1 MRIAAACADRALAGE
16 RGEQLVLAVAG
27 ESGDAEDLPA
37 AHRERDAL
45 QVRAKRLLGGQAQR
59 VDRQP
64 RFAQRTLCL
73 AGHTGEL
80 VADHQLGHGARSLPL
95 RVTFGD
101 HPTLAQDGRALAQ
114 RLDLL
119 KLVADVQDRAT
130 LGGELT
136 QGREQ
141 PLHLLRG
148 QHRGRLV
155 HDQEL
160 RVLQQAAH
168 DFDALALADGERV
181 HVAARVERQ
190 AVSLGHLDDP
200 GSERAQVTRIIH
212 AERDV
217 LEHGHRLEQ
226 REMLEHHADAEA
238 ARLLRAGDRDLA
250 AVPADRARIGLEHAV
265 DDLDQRALAGAVLAE
280 QGMDLARQHRK
291 PDVVVGEHAAGVAF
305 ANAAQLEPR
314 GRRCLVIHALV
325 VGPGCT
331 PPARQARR
339 LAP

>member
-1 MRIAAACADRALAGE
+1 MPKISPPRTSNAMLRRSVPNGCSAARLKASTARRGSPTRTLSLAGD
-16 RGEQLVLAVAG
+16 AG
-27 ESGDAEDLPA
+27 E
-37 AHRERDAL
+37 
-45 QVRAKRLLGGQAQR
+45 
-59 VDRQP
+59 
-64 RFAQRTLCL
+64 L
-73 AGHTGEL
+73 A
-80 VADHQLGHGARSLPL
+80 ADHQLGHAARGLPL
-95 RVTFGD
+95 RVAFGD
-101 HPTLAQDGRALAQ
+101 HPPLAQDGRALAQ

-119 KLVADVQDRAT
+119 ELVADVQDRAAF
-130 LGGELT
+130 GGELA

-181 HVAARVERQ
+181 HVTARVERQ
-190 AVSLGHLDDP
+190 AVGLGHFDDP
-200 GSERAQVTRIIH
+200 RSERAQIARIIH

-250 AVPADRARIGLEHAV
+250 AVPSDRARIGLEHAV

-280 QGMDLARQHRK
+280 QGMDLARHHREA
-291 PDVVVGEHAAGVAF
+291 DVVVGEHAAGVAF
-305 ANAAQLEPR
+305 ADAAQLEPW
-314 GRRCLVIHALV
+314 GRRRLDVHAPV

-331 PPARQARR
+331 PPARRARR